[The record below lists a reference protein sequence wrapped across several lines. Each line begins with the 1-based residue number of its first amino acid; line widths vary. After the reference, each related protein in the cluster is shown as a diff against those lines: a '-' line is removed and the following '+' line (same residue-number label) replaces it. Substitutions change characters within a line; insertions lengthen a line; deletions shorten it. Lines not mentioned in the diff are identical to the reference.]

1 MSATVQLLSGLRKE
15 RGPLYQNRVGEHVR
29 RGFLFLVLVVCVALA
44 ASCGPTATSIPTP
57 QPTSTPAPTAI
68 PTESAERYHEPSGG
82 FSYIPPAGWE
92 VVKASTLA
100 YKVAVGP
107 ETDGF
112 AANLTIVDEPF
123 DGSLDEYVSSALD
136 GLGQYFESF
145 QVLSQEEF
153 TPEEGAPG
161 VRIVAE
167 NMQGG
172 RALRQSFYLFDT
184 GTKKYVVT
192 CTRLAGTG
200 AELDAVCEGSVKTLR
215 FESE

>member
-1 MSATVQLLSGLRKE
+1 MGETVK
-15 RGPLYQNRVGEHVR
+15 P
-29 RGFLFLVLVVCVALA
+29 GFLCLSLAACVALVA
-44 ASCGPTATSIPTP
+44 GCGPIATPIPTS

-92 VVKASTLA
+92 TVEAQSLA

-107 ETDGF
+107 ETHGF

-123 DGSLDEYVSSALD
+123 GGSLEEYVSSAID
-136 GLGQYFESF
+136 GLGQYFENF
-145 QVLSQEEF
+145 QILSQEEF
-153 TPEEGAPG
+153 TPEAGPPG

-167 NMQGG
+167 NVQSG
-172 RALRQSFYLFDT
+172 RVLRQTFYLFDS
-184 GTKKYVVT
+184 GTKKFVVT
-192 CTRLAGTG
+192 CTRLADMG
-200 AELDAVCEGSVKTLR
+200 AELDAACEGSVKTLR